1 MNSARSNR
9 HQERAGCSPHVFPV
23 RVYFEDT
30 DAGGI
35 VYYAN
40 YLKFAERA
48 RSEMLRAV
56 GIESS
61 TLMAAD
67 NIALTVK
74 TCSLDYLKPAKL
86 DDALEVHS
94 RIEKVGGAS
103 LSGVQTIKRDGVDL
117 VVVRIKLAC
126 MAMDGKAARLPT
138 QVRSIL
144 ENFVN
149 KMSE

>member
-1 MNSARSNR
+1 MTK
-9 HQERAGCSPHVFPV
+9 PHVFPV

-48 RSEMLRAV
+48 RSEMLRDA

-61 TLMAAD
+61 KIMD
-67 NIALTVK
+67 DHGVALTVR
-74 TCSLDYLKPAKL
+74 TCHVDYHKPARL

-94 RIEKVGGAS
+94 RIVKVGGAS
-103 LSGVQTIKRDGVDL
+103 LNGEQRIKKGGRDL
-117 VVVRIKLAC
+117 VALEIKLAC
-126 MAMDGKAARLPT
+126 MAMDGKPARLPKEL
-138 QVRSIL
+138 RAKL
-144 ENFVN
+144 EELV
-149 KMSE
+149 E

>member
-1 MNSARSNR
+1 MTN
-9 HQERAGCSPHVFPV
+9 PHVFPL

-40 YLKFAERA
+40 YLKYAERA
-48 RSEMLRAV
+48 RTEMLRTV

-61 TLMAAD
+61 TLMDDD

-74 TCSLDYLKPAKL
+74 TCSLDYLKPARL
-86 DDALEVHS
+86 DEVLEVHT

-103 LSGVQTIKRDGVDL
+103 LSGEQTIRRGEDDL
-117 VVVRIKLAC
+117 VVIRIKLAC
-126 MAMDGKAARLPT
+126 MAMDGKPARLPG
-138 QVRSIL
+138 QVRATL
-144 ENFVN
+144 NNFCQQN
-149 KMSE
+149 E

>member
-1 MNSARSNR
+1 MTDT
-9 HQERAGCSPHVFPV
+9 HVFPL

-35 VYYAN
+35 VYFAN

-48 RSEMLRAV
+48 RTEFLRTV

-61 TLMAAD
+61 TLMDTD

-74 TCSLDYLKPAKL
+74 TCSLDYLKPARL
-86 DDALEVHS
+86 DDALEVHT

-103 LSGVQTIKRDGVDL
+103 LSGEQIVKRGGVDL
-117 VVVRIKLAC
+117 VVIHIKLAC
-126 MAMDGKAARLPT
+126 MALSGKPARLPAR
-138 QVRSIL
+138 VRSTL
-144 ENFVN
+144 DKLCVT
-149 KMSE
+149 K